1 MLRLDRARLSSQC
14 EVCRQWAQAAVC
26 DDCVSRFAA
35 AVPRCSRCGLRL
47 GLSAP
52 ACGECLR
59 DAPPF
64 EHTVCAADYAFPWD
78 ALIAAFKFHARV
90 ELAAVL
96 SERLLAAVRACGA
109 PPPQLVVP
117 VPLAPARLAERGYNQ
132 AWELARRL
140 APALGATAQAHLLWR
155 PADSAHQAELGRLA
169 RQQNLRSAFMVDPR
183 RRGELLGR
191 RVALVD
197 DVMTTG
203 ATAREAAAAL
213 LHGGAAAVDVWVVAR
228 TAGG

>member
-1 MLRLDRARLSSQC
+1 
-14 EVCRQWAQAAVC
+14 
-26 DDCVSRFAA
+26 
-35 AVPRCSRCGLRL
+35 LRL

-78 ALIAAFKFHARV
+78 TLITAFKFQDRV
-90 ELAAVL
+90 ELAAAL
-96 SERLLAAVRACGA
+96 AERLLAAIRACA
-109 PPPQLVVP
+109 TPPPQLVVP

-140 APALGATAQAHLLWR
+140 APGLGVTAQAHLLWR
-155 PADSAHQAELGRLA
+155 PADSPHQAELGRSA
-169 RQQNLRSAFMVDPR
+169 RQQNLRNAFMVDPR

-213 LHGGAAAVDVWVVAR
+213 LRGGAAAVDVWVVAR
-228 TAGG
+228 TPGG